1 MRARHRVARAG
12 KQVVSDAGPRVL
24 IVGAGP
30 AGTRAAE
37 TLVEHGVA
45 PVVVDEGARSG
56 GQIYRQPPE
65 GFTRPATALYGFE
78 ARKAQAVHAALAAVR
93 DRLDY
98 RPGTLIWS
106 IEAGVAH
113 TLGPTGVERIAF
125 DTLILATGAMDRVIP
140 FPGWTLPGVFTM
152 GGAQVALKAQG
163 CAIGDPVVF
172 MGTGPLL
179 YLVAYQYAHAG
190 ARVAA
195 VLDTSRAGHALPVLP
210 GLLWGGRTFAKGVW
224 YMTWLRAAGIA
235 VRRGIAPVA
244 AEGRAA
250 LEAVR
255 YRDRRGRE
263 HRVACTGLGIGYSV
277 KSEVQLAELAG
288 CEMAFDPLAQQWLP
302 QADADG
308 RALPGA
314 IYLAGDGAGVA
325 GADAAELRGRLAA
338 LALLADQGH
347 RDGSRVASEV
357 AGEAAAHH
365 ALPQRVGTRA
375 AGSLSPRT
383 DAPRRDRHLPL
394 RGHHRRRYPPGP
406 RPGAGGDE
414 PGEGLYPGRHGPLPG
429 PRVRPRRGPDP
440 RGGTRLRRG
449 GGRPPA
455 RSGAGQAARDP
466 RGRASRDRGSRQGG
480 VHMSAT

>member
-1 MRARHRVARAG
+1 M
-12 KQVVSDAGPRVL
+12 SDAAPRVL

-37 TLVEHGVA
+37 TLARHGVA

-56 GQIYRQPPE
+56 GQIYRQPPP

-98 RPGTLIWS
+98 RPGTLIWN
-106 IEAGVAH
+106 IAAGVAQA
-113 TLGPTGVERIAF
+113 LGPTGVERIGF
-125 DTLILATGAMDRVIP
+125 DALILATGAVDRVIP

-195 VLDTSRAGHALPVLP
+195 VLDTSRAGQAIPVLP
-210 GLLWGGRTFAKGVW
+210 GLLWGGRTFAKGLW
-224 YMTWLRAAGIA
+224 YMTWLRAAGIP
-235 VRRGIAPVA
+235 VRTGIAPVA
-244 AEGRAA
+244 AEGDTA

-288 CEMAFDPLAQQWLP
+288 CEMAFDALAQQWLP
-302 QADADG
+302 QADEDG
-308 RALPGA
+308 RALPGSV
-314 IYLAGDGAGVA
+314 YLAGDGAGVA

-338 LALLADQGH
+338 LALLADHGIATE
-347 RDGSRVASEV
+347 R
-357 AGEAAAHH
+357 
-365 ALPQRVGTRA
+365 ALQAR
-375 AGSLSPRT
+375 
-383 DAPRRDRHLPL
+383 L
-394 RGHHRRRYPPGP
+394 R
-406 RPGAGGDE
+406 
-414 PGEGLYPGRHGPLPG
+414 
-429 PRVRPRRGPDP
+429 
-440 RGGTRLRRG
+440 TRLRRIMRFRNALERALPAPFHLARTLPDETVICRCEAITAG
-449 GGRPPA
+449 EIREGRALDPA
-455 RSGAGQAARDP
+455 ELNRAKAFTRVGMGRCQGRVCGPAAAQILAAARGCDVAEVGRLRGQAPVKPLVIRAGAAAAVEDRARA
-466 RGRASRDRGSRQGG
+466 ASI
-480 VHMSAT
+480 

>member
-37 TLVEHGVA
+37 TLVAHGVA
-45 PVVVDEGARSG
+45 PIVVDEGARSG

-78 ARKAQAVHAALAAVR
+78 AGKAQAVHAALAAVR
-93 DRLDY
+93 ERLDY
-98 RPGTLIWS
+98 RPGTLIWN

-113 TLGPTGVERIAF
+113 TLGPSGVERIAF

-244 AEGRAA
+244 AEGRTA

-263 HRVACTGLGIGYSV
+263 HRVACTGLGIGYGV

-314 IYLAGDGAGVA
+314 VYLAGDGAGVA

-338 LALLADQGH
+338 LALLADKGIATDRASQARLRAKLRRIMRFRNALERALPAPFHLARTLPDETVICRCEAITAGDIRQG
-347 RDGSRVASEV
+347 RALAPAEMNRAKAFTRVGMGRCQGRVCGPAAAQILAAERGCEV
-357 AGEAAAHH
+357 AEVGRLRGQAPVKPLVIRAGAEAAVEDRA
-365 ALPQRVGTRA
+365 RA
-375 AGSLSPRT
+375 ASI
-383 DAPRRDRHLPL
+383 
-394 RGHHRRRYPPGP
+394 
-406 RPGAGGDE
+406 
-414 PGEGLYPGRHGPLPG
+414 
-429 PRVRPRRGPDP
+429 
-440 RGGTRLRRG
+440 
-449 GGRPPA
+449 
-455 RSGAGQAARDP
+455 
-466 RGRASRDRGSRQGG
+466 
-480 VHMSAT
+480 